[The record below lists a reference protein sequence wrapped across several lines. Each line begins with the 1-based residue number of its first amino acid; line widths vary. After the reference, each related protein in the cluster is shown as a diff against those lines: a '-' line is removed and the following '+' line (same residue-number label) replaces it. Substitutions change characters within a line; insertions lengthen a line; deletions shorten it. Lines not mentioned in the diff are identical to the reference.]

1 MKEVIKVRAL
11 ALDGRRK
18 IEMMWGENASTVKI
32 AAELGISQCT
42 VYTELKR
49 GRYVRAGVDVE
60 LDKYVLNQHILPYI
74 GGCRL
79 RDITPMQIQSIMAVL
94 SDKSNSLQP
103 KVLVNLRSIS
113 NEAHILRHTYITR
126 LFEAGLAVKEI
137 QYLTGHSTMDMT
149 LKVYTHYDRRSRE
162 AKTAEKVRNAFRASI

>member
-42 VYTELKR
+42 VYTELER

-79 RDITPMQIQSIMAVL
+79 RDITPMQIQSIIAVL

-103 KVLVNLRSIS
+103 KVLVNLRSNF

-162 AKTAEKVRNAFRASI
+162 AKTAEKVRNAFRASV